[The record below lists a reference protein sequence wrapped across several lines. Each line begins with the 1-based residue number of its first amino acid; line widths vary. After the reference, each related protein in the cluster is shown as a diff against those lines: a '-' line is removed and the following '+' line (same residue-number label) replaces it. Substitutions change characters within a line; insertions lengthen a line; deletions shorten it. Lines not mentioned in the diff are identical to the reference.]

1 MVATVPPP
9 RWWPPALLLEDV
21 GSQIALRGR
30 CPRGAPA
37 LAAWPGPIWPCRWW
51 PCQGLGASPSRWIS
65 FSWQLLPAP
74 RPPWLP
80 WQPGGT
86 CWGRLWGHPGCSEH
100 PQDPTDPSG
109 SPRAPFLIIFPRIND
124 PGEALEAELWFWV
137 APLPPSRDRCGG
149 TTGVAPRVTPSGSSQ
164 RWCPLPWVTTS
175 HRRGSGGTGDTAGV
189 VSPPPPHPRPSAQQD
204 RWGSG
209 MAPKIPDPGELGA

>member
-21 GSQIALRGR
+21 GSRIALRGR
-30 CPRGAPA
+30 CPRG
-37 LAAWPGPIWPCRWW
+37 AWPGPIWPCRWW

-80 WQPGGT
+80 WRPGGT
-86 CWGRLWGHPGCSEH
+86 CWGRLWGHPDCSKH
-100 PQDPTDPSG
+100 PQDPTDPSS
-109 SPRAPFLIIFPRIND
+109 SPRAPFLIIFPRKKRSWR
-124 PGEALEAELWFWV
+124 GSGGRAVVLGG
-137 APLPPSRDRCGG
+137 PS
-149 TTGVAPRVTPSGSSQ
+149 ATPEGQ
-164 RWCPLPWVTTS
+164 MWWHHGHGPTRRPQCWCPLPWVTTS